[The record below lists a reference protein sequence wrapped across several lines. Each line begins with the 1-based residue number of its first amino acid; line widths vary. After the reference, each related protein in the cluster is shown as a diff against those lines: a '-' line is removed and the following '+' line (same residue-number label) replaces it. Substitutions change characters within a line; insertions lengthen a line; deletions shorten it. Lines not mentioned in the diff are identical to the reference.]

1 MATLGGLWVCGYL
14 APLPFCVPA
23 SVLGA
28 RQPCQTGLSFP
39 WCLNWVLGARLIPRG
54 LFCLGWHGR
63 WVVEAAGEDVMWGKQ
78 ERWGVVYFSP
88 VASHPRGTKEN
99 VNANVP
105 ACYRKQYP
113 LAIIC
118 TSICEEREA
127 AGREKKTGGD
137 GASSGWN

>member
-1 MATLGGLWVCGYL
+1 MVGGWWR
-14 APLPFCVPA
+14 PL
-23 SVLGA
+23 
-28 RQPCQTGLSFP
+28 
-39 WCLNWVLGARLIPRG
+39 
-54 LFCLGWHGR
+54 
-63 WVVEAAGEDVMWGKQ
+63 GEDVMWGKQ
-78 ERWGVVYFSP
+78 ARWGVVYFSP

-127 AGREKKTGGD
+127 AGREKKTGRWSILWMEL
-137 GASSGWN
+137 SSY